1 MIKVIDINELNEGDV
16 LAEPIHNVLGH
27 ILLPANAV
35 ISANSLK
42 LLKTLNISNI
52 TIKKTD
58 ENSQN
63 DGISDEDVDRT
74 LNIMVN
80 KIGWSPDNEFEE
92 ELLKMAAIHKFKGN
106 SIK

>member
-16 LAEPIHNVLGH
+16 LAEPIHNALGH

-42 LLKTLNISNI
+42 LLKTLNITNI
-52 TIKKTD
+52 TIKKID

-63 DGISDEDVDRT
+63 EGLTDEEVEST
-74 LNIMVN
+74 LNIMVE

-92 ELLKMAAIHKFKGN
+92 ELLKMAAIHKLKGK